1 MPRPQVPQVP
11 PEALSQP
18 PDPAVRPLESR
29 ERGWEA
35 LPEDVPAQP
44 LFPWAAQPL
53 RRALKSP
60 RRVPG
65 GRRGA
70 VIPLSLLSHSSR
82 AHPAPARRDQEGLQ
96 GWPEHLFFE
105 VQ

>member
-60 RRVPG
+60 RRVPSE
-65 GRRGA
+65 RRGV